1 MKGRSLLFYEMHP
14 PNQYLLCCY
23 NIHDKPWIYQ
33 DNASIML
40 TYNPFTTW
48 PITLYFTFF
57 WGHHP
62 PFWSVVPTPP
72 CPCSVSRP
80 VLVSTALL
88 SLWVPLQCHVTRPKR
103 ALILACCALSVQIKS
118 RQLKPTLRA
127 ILDSSPCQPTT
138 ERQAAAASGKQLIS
152 SDDDQVGIF
161 CLMLS

>member
-1 MKGRSLLFYEMHP
+1 MKGRSLLFYAMHP

-23 NIHDKPWIYQ
+23 NIYDKLWIYQ

-40 TYNPFTTW
+40 NCNAFTTW
-48 PITLYFTFF
+48 LPTLCYTFF
-57 WGHHP
+57 RGYHS

-80 VLVSTALL
+80 VLVSTALF
-88 SLWVPLQCHVTRPKR
+88 SLWVPLQCHVNCLKR

-118 RQLKPTLRA
+118 RQLKPTRRA
-127 ILDSSPCQPTT
+127 VLDSSPCQPTT
-138 ERQAAAASGKQLIS
+138 ARQAAAVSGKQLIS